1 MRYMYIENSSVRRYN
16 SILYPIQNLTN
27 PLRSKEKFVLYFN
40 LTLSKPFPHN
50 DPLAI
55 GNDNGIEITHIANF
69 LLRENW

>member
-1 MRYMYIENSSVRRYN
+1 MYIENSSISRYN
-16 SILYPIQNLTN
+16 AILSSYTKPRK

-55 GNDNGIEITHIANF
+55 GNDNGIEIVHIANF